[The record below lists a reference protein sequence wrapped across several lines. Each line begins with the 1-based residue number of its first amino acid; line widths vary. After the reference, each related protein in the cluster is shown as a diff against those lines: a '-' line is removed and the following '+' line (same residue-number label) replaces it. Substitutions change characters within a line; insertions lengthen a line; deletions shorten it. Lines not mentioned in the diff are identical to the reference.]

1 MKFQLS
7 PHTLLAV
14 ATGITL
20 TQSAIV
26 APIGKLNP
34 TLAPVLASTKPAP
47 KPATKPVAK
56 TAKPSSNMVLPAVAK
71 PVKPGVNIEKAKE
84 AMFRDGDYV
93 KAREYLTAALKT
105 DPNEP
110 LTYAM
115 NSVYPFS
122 SGDFEKVREYGEKTN
137 QVAAKLATTN
147 PLRANLYQGVGLAIL
162 GAYEMKRENGGAL
175 GALSNLQKVFGY
187 MDKAKQLDPN
197 NRELNLLKGY
207 MDLLLAVNVPF
218 SDTNQAIE
226 QLQNAEPK
234 YLAYRGIYIGHRD
247 LKEYDKAIE
256 AIEKAIQLAPNNPE
270 LTYYKAQIY
279 AIRGREKKN
288 DNDLKKSIQLFE
300 VAYQKRD
307 RLLIGTLVQILSER
321 CQAKSALEKTST
333 DGCWEFDKQLKQ
345 DNPNL
350 VVGLTK
356 LPSLN

>member
-1 MKFQLS
+1 MKFKLS
-7 PHTLLAV
+7 ARTLLAL
-14 ATGITL
+14 ATSITL

-34 TLAPVLASTKPAP
+34 TIAPVVAGPKPAP
-47 KPATKPVAK
+47 KPVAKPV
-56 TAKPSSNMVLPAVAK
+56 KPNSNMVFPAAAK

-93 KAREYLTAALKT
+93 KAREYLTLALKT

-115 NSVYPFS
+115 NSLYPFS
-122 SGDFEKVREYGEKTN
+122 SGDFEKVKEYGEKTS
-137 QVAAKLATTN
+137 QAAAKLATTN
-147 PLRANLYQGVGLAIL
+147 PIRANLYQGVGLAIL
-162 GAYEMKRENGGAL
+162 SAYEMKRENGGAL
-175 GALSNLQKVFGY
+175 GALSNLQKVFAH

-197 NRELNLLKGY
+197 NSELNLLNGY

-234 YLAYRGIYIGHRD
+234 YLAYLGIYIGRRD

-256 AIEKAIQLAPNNPE
+256 AIDKAIELAPNNHE
-270 LTYYKAQIY
+270 FIYHKAQIY

-288 DNDLKKSIQLFE
+288 DTDLKKSIQLFE

-307 RLLIGTLVQILSER
+307 RLLLGTLVQILSER
-321 CQAKSALEKTST
+321 CQAKSALAKTST
-333 DGCWEFDKQLKQ
+333 DGCWGFDAQLKK

-356 LPSLN
+356 LPQLN